1 MINIPDLYRFR
12 KAIWYWRLLRFGK
25 YDFSSFCANR
35 RIFRFYEFGAC
46 SCSKSLADILNVS
59 RFAGGHDLPL
69 RSQDLRSWSRCHSLG
84 SRSFFRI
91 FQSRPPLKISPVRKF
106 SLISCS
112 VPFLLFEGSSTLN
125 TRTCAWLTQNNRSG
139 DRTSGL
145 KLKI

>member
-1 MINIPDLYRFR
+1 MIIIPDLYRFR
-12 KAIWYWRLLRFGK
+12 KVIWNGRLLRFGK
-25 YDFSSFCANR
+25 YYFSSFCANR
-35 RIFRFYEFGAC
+35 GIFWFYEFSAC
-46 SCSKSLADILNVS
+46 SCSKSLADILKLSSLGVD
-59 RFAGGHDLPL
+59 HDLPL

-91 FQSRPPLKISPVRKF
+91 FQSRSPLKNSPVRKF

-139 DRTSGL
+139 DRTSRL